1 MKRILLL
8 LAAATLAI
16 PLYTAPKTAMAG
28 EVTAA
33 PAQEQA
39 RYRVYRGRAYRPAY
53 RHSHRRYYRQYST
66 VYQPHYSYSYYYY
79 NPPMVYAPPAV
90 VVQPAPVVVPQPVV
104 MAQPVAATA
113 QPTPVVY
120 EAPEEVV
127 IEEEGRPSVALVA
140 RFAGMNQSD
149 TDISFDTISGMGLLG
164 VGAGLRFDIDRHWM
178 IELGADVMGREDEF
192 GIAQWSIPLTVSIMA
207 HIFPDSIID
216 PYALAG
222 LGAVINQY
230 DDPGYYEIESYTQFE
245 GHLGFGA
252 DINLGRRFF
261 LNTDMRFLF
270 LQARPD
276 REYSTSVAGLDD
288 GGVTIRDDA
297 AAGSSVDISAEYEE
311 PDAVTTAFQFNLGAG
326 WRF

>member
-8 LAAATLAI
+8 LAAATLAV

-28 EVTAA
+28 EVNAA

-39 RYRVYRGRAYRPAY
+39 RYRVYRGRTYRPAY
-53 RHSHRRYYRQYST
+53 RHTQRRYYQQQQSY
-66 VYQPHYSYSYYYY
+66 YQPHYSYSYYYY

-90 VVQPAPVVVPQPVV
+90 VVQPAPVIVQQPMVY
-104 MAQPVAATA
+104 AQPVAAV
-113 QPTPVVY
+113 QPSPVVY

-149 TDISFDTISGMGLLG
+149 TDISFDTITGMGLLG

-178 IELGADVMGREDEF
+178 IELGADIMAREDEY
-192 GIAQWSIPLTVSIMA
+192 GIKQWSIPLTVSIMA

-222 LGAVINQY
+222 LGAVINEY
-230 DDPGYYEIESYTQFE
+230 DDPNYMTTESYTQFE

-252 DINLGRRFF
+252 DVNLGRRFF
-261 LNTDMRFLF
+261 LTTDMRFLF

-288 GGVTIRDDA
+288 GGVTIRDGA
-297 AAGSSVDISAEYEE
+297 AVDPSTDYVVEPNTE
-311 PDAVTTAFQFNLGAG
+311 PDAVTTAFQFNIGAG